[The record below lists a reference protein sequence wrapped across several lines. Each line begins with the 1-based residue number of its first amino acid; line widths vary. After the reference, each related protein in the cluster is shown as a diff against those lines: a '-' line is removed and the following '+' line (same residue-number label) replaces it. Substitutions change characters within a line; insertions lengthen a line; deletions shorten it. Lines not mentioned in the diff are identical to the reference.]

1 MFDLGDVVPLTVQI
15 RDSNGNL
22 ANAGNVTLTIGLPDG
37 SSISPTPSN
46 PTTGIYQLDYV
57 TTQAGRHSVRW
68 LATGANGSAFTDG
81 FDVRSADP
89 GYIISLADAKATLNM
104 SQTNTADDEEMK
116 VYLEAVTR
124 VIEDWRNE
132 AVVRRTVVEKIDTIR
147 GVRTVEHVSASYSA
161 LYAYESATRQLSLSV
176 TPIIAVS
183 SVSRVDG
190 TYTWDLSQ
198 LDVDYNDSTVTV
210 LYGPLFYGYMQVNY
224 VAGYPIVPANYTL
237 AARIIFAHL
246 WELQR
251 APSIGSGDTL
261 FSRDADVTVPTPS
274 GFAIPN
280 RAAELLGGRPPVIA

>member
-22 ANAGNVTLTIGLPDG
+22 ANAGGITLTIGLPDG

-46 PTTGIYQLDYV
+46 PTTGTYQLDYV
-57 TTQAGRHSVRW
+57 TTQSGRHSVRW

-81 FDVRSADP
+81 FDVRAADP

-104 SQTNTADDEEMK
+104 SATNTADDEEMK

-124 VIEDWRNE
+124 MIEDYRNE
-132 AVVRRTVVEKIDTIR
+132 AVVRRAVVEKIDTIR
-147 GVRTVEHVSASYSA
+147 GVRSIDQVGNGYHS
-161 LYAYESATRQLSLSV
+161 LYATQAATQSLALSV
-176 TPIIAVS
+176 SPII
-183 SVSRVDG
+183 SVTSVARVDG
-190 TYTWDLSQ
+190 TYTWNLAQ
-198 LDVDYNDSTVTV
+198 LDVDTDASTVTV
-210 LYGPLFYGYMQVNY
+210 LYGPLFYGYVQVNY

-251 APSIGSGDTL
+251 APSIGSGDTI
-261 FSRDADVTVPTPS
+261 FARDADQAIPTPS